1 MINLRNASYR
11 KRTQNN
17 YSDEDK
23 IAILQEYL
31 TTDISM
37 RQLCR
42 KHHINHSSVSR
53 WMRIFGIGMP
63 AQSPPQLNDMPKNQK
78 TQENPVTKEI
88 LEARLRELQSE
99 LKRER
104 LKNLALTT
112 MIEVAEEELHIDI
125 RKKAGAKQ

>member
-42 KHHINHSSVSR
+42 KYHVN
-53 WMRIFGIGMP
+53 GIGMP